1 MRLLTWNIQC
11 GKGCDGVTDLSR
23 IVRIARETCDADV
36 FCFQE
41 VSASFSRHDGGSD
54 QSAELAALLPGYMP
68 VFRPA
73 IETVDQ
79 AGTLHRFGNM
89 TLSRLPVVQ
98 INNHIL
104 PWPGAGTGRSMR
116 RHALE
121 VTVEAAFG
129 PVRIVNTHLEYH
141 SVAQR
146 EAQIMRLLELQE
158 DASTS
163 PKAPTRA
170 PDEPYESQTVA
181 ASSLMCGDFNF
192 DVTEPQHAMI
202 DRSSRSGLN
211 YRDAWS
217 VVRGGGQRSPT
228 CGLYD
233 HVQWTAGPDCRD
245 FIFATEDLAGRLSK
259 IDVNGQTDASDHQ
272 PVWIE
277 LADNMQVQRTR
288 PDSG

>member
-11 GKGCDGVTDLSR
+11 GKGCDGVTDLAR
-23 IVRIARETCDADV
+23 IVAIARETMDADV

-41 VSASFSRHDGGSD
+41 VSSNFAKYDGGGD
-54 QSAELAALLPGYMP
+54 QSAELAALLPGHLP
-68 VFRPA
+68 IFRPA

-79 AGTLHRFGNM
+79 AGQLHRFGNM

-104 PWPGAGTGRSMR
+104 PWPGAGSVRSMR

-121 VTVEAAFG
+121 VTVQASFRAL
-129 PVRIVNTHLEYH
+129 RIVNTHLEYH

-146 EAQIMRLLELQE
+146 EAQITRLLDLQE
-158 DASTS
+158 DASTG
-163 PKAPTRA
+163 PKAPTRQ

-192 DVTEPQHAMI
+192 DVTDPQHAMI
-202 DRSSRSGLN
+202 DRSIRPGLN
-211 YRDAWS
+211 YRDAWTAGRPG
-217 VVRGGGQRSPT
+217 VPRSPT

-233 HVQWTAGPDCRD
+233 HAQWTDGPDCRD
-245 FIFATEDLAGRLSK
+245 FIFVTEDLVDR
-259 IDVNGQTDASDHQ
+259 IRHVDVNGQTDASDHQ
-272 PVWIE
+272 PVLIE
-277 LADNMQVQRTR
+277 LAD
-288 PDSG
+288 